1 VRISIKG
8 KLALVFA
15 VIIVLSAGA
24 AVISLIGL
32 AWMNTMFAQV
42 VEYSAARARIAVELE
57 RTVFRLQR
65 EEKNFLL
72 STDAG
77 EVDRFEK
84 SMMARRD
91 DFRSLLEQIRKVS
104 NEEMRQKLAAVEGQF
119 AQLITAQDKV
129 LELGHIRSNTS
140 AAAMIRD
147 ETGPA
152 AVAARAALK
161 PLLAEAETTDESRLR
176 VSERIWQMT
185 AIWSDARN
193 LIREAAM
200 SHADADIEAALLRLP
215 DLVSTIRRL
224 QGGIR
229 ALLTTESE
237 RLSFDQF
244 VEKYDVW
251 EKLAMRVAELTR
263 KNTEFKAASLSK
275 GEVRAVATKLSEM
288 LDEVAQNAKKSM
300 IEDKVAADQ
309 TYFLS
314 RNLQIAAALGALAIA
329 IASAFFIAL
338 SISGNAR
345 RAVALAGSVARGDL
359 SNEVTATSNDEMAD
373 IIVAL
378 KKMVDNLRETA
389 AVAEEISNGNLAVQT
404 PLRSEKDVL
413 GIALKKMVDNLRET
427 AAVAEEISK
436 GNLAVQSPL
445 RSDKDVLGIALK
457 RMVDNLRNVVTEA
470 GQSSAAVSSGSH
482 QLSASAEQMSAGAT
496 EQAASAEEA
505 SAAMEQIA
513 ANIKQTADNANQT
526 EKIAR
531 KSANDAQICGDAVGR
546 TVQAMQTIASKI
558 SIIQEIARQTDL
570 LALNA
575 AVEAARAG
583 EHGKGFAVVASEVR
597 KLSERSQRAATEIS
611 SVSAD
616 MIGVA
621 NEAGTMLNR
630 LVPDIKKTA
639 ELVEEISAACREQ
652 DIGAE
657 QINVAIQELDKVI
670 QANASASVQVSATSE
685 TLSMQAEH
693 LDETI
698 SFFQMDGIGSAKL
711 PAQIVPTRQIETR
724 NQQARGTA
732 PAKSKHGNAL
742 ARMATRAKGIA
753 LDLGDTDAEDGRFK
767 RY

>member
-1 VRISIKG
+1 MRITIKS
-8 KLALVFA
+8 KLALAFA
-15 VIIVLSAGA
+15 AIIVLSAGA
-24 AVISLIGL
+24 AVISLVGL
-32 AWMNTMFAQV
+32 AMMNTMFAQV
-42 VEYSAARARIAVELE
+42 VDYSAARARIAVELE
-57 RTVFRLQR
+57 RTAFRLQS
-65 EEKNFLL
+65 EVKNFLL

-84 SMMARRD
+84 STMARRD

-104 NEEMRQKLAAVEGQF
+104 NEEIRQKLAAVEGQF
-119 AQLITAQDKV
+119 AQLITTQDKV
-129 LELGHIRSNTS
+129 LELGHIRSNTA
-140 AAAMIRD
+140 AAAMIRS

-193 LIREAAM
+193 LMREAAM

-215 DLVSTIRRL
+215 DLLSTVRRL
-224 QGGIR
+224 QGSVR
-229 ALLTTESE
+229 VLLTTESE

-251 EKLAMRVAELTR
+251 EKLAARVAELTR

-275 GEVRAVATKLSEM
+275 GEVRAAATKLSEM

-300 IEDKVAADQ
+300 TKDKIAADQ
-309 TYFLS
+309 NYFFS
-314 RNLQIAAALGALAIA
+314 RNLQISAALGALAIA
-329 IASAFFIAL
+329 IASAIFIAL
-338 SISGNAR
+338 SIGGNAR

-359 SNEVTATSNDEMAD
+359 SNEVNATSNDEMAD
-373 IIVAL
+373 II
-378 KKMVDNLRETA
+378 T
-389 AVAEEISNGNLAVQT
+389 
-404 PLRSEKDVL
+404 
-413 GIALKKMVDNLRET
+413 ALKKMVDNLRET

-436 GNLAVQSPL
+436 GNLAVETPL

-457 RMVDNLRNVVTEA
+457 RMVDNLRNVVAEA
-470 GQSSAAVSSGSH
+470 GQSSAAVSAGSH

-531 KSANDAQICGDAVGR
+531 KSATDAQICGEAVGK

-621 NEAGTMLNR
+621 NEAGAMLNR

-670 QANASASVQVSATSE
+670 QTNASASVQVSATSE

-711 PAQIVPTRQIETR
+711 PTQVAPTRQIETR
-724 NQQARGTA
+724 NQPARGTT

-742 ARMATRAKGIA
+742 ARMAARAKGIA

>member
-1 VRISIKG
+1 MRITIKS
-8 KLALVFA
+8 KLALAFA
-15 VIIVLSAGA
+15 AIIVLSAGA
-24 AVISLIGL
+24 AVISLVGL
-32 AWMNTMFAQV
+32 AMMNTMFAQV
-42 VEYSAARARIAVELE
+42 VDYSAARARIAVELE
-57 RTVFRLQR
+57 RTAFRLQS
-65 EEKNFLL
+65 EVKNFLL

-84 SMMARRD
+84 STMARRD

-104 NEEMRQKLAAVEGQF
+104 NEEIRQKLAAVEGQF
-119 AQLITAQDKV
+119 AQLITTQDKV
-129 LELGHIRSNTS
+129 LELGHIRSNTA
-140 AAAMIRD
+140 AAAMIRS

-193 LIREAAM
+193 LMREAAM

-215 DLVSTIRRL
+215 DLLSTVRRL
-224 QGGIR
+224 QGSVR
-229 ALLTTESE
+229 VLLTTESE

-251 EKLAMRVAELTR
+251 EKLAARVAELTR

-275 GEVRAVATKLSEM
+275 GEVRAAATKLSEM

-300 IEDKVAADQ
+300 TEDKIAADQ
-309 TYFLS
+309 NYFFS
-314 RNLQIAAALGALAIA
+314 RNLQISAALGALAIA
-329 IASAFFIAL
+329 IASAIFIAL
-338 SISGNAR
+338 SIGGNAR

-359 SNEVTATSNDEMAD
+359 SNEVNATSNDEMAD
-373 IIVAL
+373 II
-378 KKMVDNLRETA
+378 T
-389 AVAEEISNGNLAVQT
+389 
-404 PLRSEKDVL
+404 
-413 GIALKKMVDNLRET
+413 ALKKMVDNLRET

-436 GNLAVQSPL
+436 GNLAVETPL

-457 RMVDNLRNVVTEA
+457 RMVDNLRNVVAEA
-470 GQSSAAVSSGSH
+470 GQSSAAVSAGSH

-531 KSANDAQICGDAVGR
+531 KSATDAQICGEAVGK

-621 NEAGTMLNR
+621 NEAGAMLNR

-670 QANASASVQVSATSE
+670 QTNASASVQVSATSE

-711 PAQIVPTRQIETR
+711 PTQVAPTRQIETR
-724 NQQARGTA
+724 NQPARGTT

-742 ARMATRAKGIA
+742 ARMAARAKGIA

>member
-1 VRISIKG
+1 
-8 KLALVFA
+8 
-15 VIIVLSAGA
+15 
-24 AVISLIGL
+24 
-32 AWMNTMFAQV
+32 
-42 VEYSAARARIAVELE
+42 
-57 RTVFRLQR
+57 
-65 EEKNFLL
+65 
-72 STDAG
+72 
-77 EVDRFEK
+77 
-84 SMMARRD
+84 
-91 DFRSLLEQIRKVS
+91 
-104 NEEMRQKLAAVEGQF
+104 
-119 AQLITAQDKV
+119 
-129 LELGHIRSNTS
+129 
-140 AAAMIRD
+140 
-147 ETGPA
+147 
-152 AVAARAALK
+152 
-161 PLLAEAETTDESRLR
+161 
-176 VSERIWQMT
+176 
-185 AIWSDARN
+185 
-193 LIREAAM
+193 M

-215 DLVSTIRRL
+215 DLLSTVRRL
-224 QGGIR
+224 QGSVR
-229 ALLTTESE
+229 VLLTTESE

-251 EKLAMRVAELTR
+251 EKLAARVAELTR

-275 GEVRAVATKLSEM
+275 GEVRAAATKLSEM

-300 IEDKVAADQ
+300 TEDKIAADQ
-309 TYFLS
+309 NYFFS
-314 RNLQIAAALGALAIA
+314 RNLQISAALGALAIA
-329 IASAFFIAL
+329 IASAIFIAL
-338 SISGNAR
+338 SIGGNAR

-359 SNEVTATSNDEMAD
+359 SNEVNATSNDEMAD
-373 IIVAL
+373 II
-378 KKMVDNLRETA
+378 T
-389 AVAEEISNGNLAVQT
+389 
-404 PLRSEKDVL
+404 
-413 GIALKKMVDNLRET
+413 ALKKMVDNLRET

-436 GNLAVQSPL
+436 GNLAVETPL

-457 RMVDNLRNVVTEA
+457 RMVDNLRNVVAEA
-470 GQSSAAVSSGSH
+470 GQSSAAVSAGSH

-531 KSANDAQICGDAVGR
+531 KSATDAQICGEAVGK

-558 SIIQEIARQTDL
+558 SIIQEISRQTDL

-621 NEAGTMLNR
+621 NEAGAMLNR

-670 QANASASVQVSATSE
+670 QTNASASVQVSATSE

-711 PAQIVPTRQIETR
+711 PTQVAPTRQIETR
-724 NQQARGTA
+724 NQPARGTT

-742 ARMATRAKGIA
+742 ARMAARAKGIA